1 MNSKSIGDN
10 GSEKTVLMQFS
21 IQKSQ
26 VIRLKR
32 FPMTTGAM
40 TKTDK
45 LEQESMGFKEIVT
58 IFGKT
63 KRCPVFDDDRQYV
76 VYDHE
81 KGWESSTEES
91 TAIFN

>member
-10 GSEKTVLMQFS
+10 WSEKTVLMQFS
-21 IQKSQ
+21 IQKLQ

-81 KGWESSTEES
+81 KG
-91 TAIFN
+91 

>member
-1 MNSKSIGDN
+1 
-10 GSEKTVLMQFS
+10 
-21 IQKSQ
+21 
-26 VIRLKR
+26 
-32 FPMTTGAM
+32 MTTGAM

-81 KGWESSTEES
+81 KG
-91 TAIFN
+91 